1 MLTIDRE
8 NSILELLK
16 EKETIKTKYIM
27 EKFNI
32 SEATARRDLAN
43 LEKKDLITRV
53 HGGAILN
60 SIDVFSKDSNISF
73 RKNVHKN
80 EKEKIAKYAAS
91 LIKDHSTIFLD
102 AGTTTLQMIKYLKN
116 KDIKVV
122 TNGLNFIEELET
134 YSIESYLLGGKIK
147 HKTSCTVGFSAGKY
161 LETFNLD
168 YVFIGA
174 NAINLNGYSTP
185 DGEEAIVKETAVSLG
200 KNIFFLCD
208 HSKINKNSFIIFSP
222 LNKGTLITDSILP
235 KEYESFKNLE
245 VVK

>member
-1 MLTIDRE
+1 MLSIDRE

-16 EKETIKTKYIM
+16 EKESIKTKDIM
-27 EKFNI
+27 EIFNI

-60 SIDVFSKDSNISF
+60 NIDFFSKDSNVSF
-73 RKNVHKN
+73 RKNVYKN

-91 LIKDHSTIFLD
+91 LIKDHSIIFLD
-102 AGTTTLQMIKYLKN
+102 AGTTTFQMIKYLKN
-116 KDIKVV
+116 RDIKVV
-122 TNGLNFIEELET
+122 TNGLSFIEELEAN
-134 YSIESYLLGGKIK
+134 SIESFLLGGKIK
-147 HKTSCTVGFSAGKY
+147 HKTSCTVGFSAAKY

-174 NAINLNGYSTP
+174 NALNLNGYSTP
-185 DGEEAIVKETAVSLG
+185 DGEEAIIKEKAISQG
-200 KNIFFLCD
+200 KNIYFLCD
-208 HSKINKNSFIIFSP
+208 HSKVNKNSLIIFSP
-222 LNKGTLITDSILP
+222 LDKGVLITDSPLP

-245 VVK
+245 VVI